1 MTTFVD
7 TNVLLYAL
15 DEDQGTRHHVASA
28 LIEELWESNEG
39 ALSTQVLQ
47 ELYVN
52 LSRKLRK
59 PITRPRAR
67 AIVERYMA
75 WPTHQVTPTDI
86 LSASELEQRHTL
98 AFWDALIIVAA
109 QRSGASRI
117 LTEDM
122 QHGRTFSGV
131 AIQNPFL

>member
-1 MTTFVD
+1 
-7 TNVLLYAL
+7 
-15 DEDQGTRHHVASA
+15 
-28 LIEELWESNEG
+28 
-39 ALSTQVLQ
+39 
-47 ELYVN
+47 
-52 LSRKLRK
+52 
-59 PITRPRAR
+59 
-67 AIVERYMA
+67 MA
-75 WPTHQVTPTDI
+75 WPTHQVTPIDI